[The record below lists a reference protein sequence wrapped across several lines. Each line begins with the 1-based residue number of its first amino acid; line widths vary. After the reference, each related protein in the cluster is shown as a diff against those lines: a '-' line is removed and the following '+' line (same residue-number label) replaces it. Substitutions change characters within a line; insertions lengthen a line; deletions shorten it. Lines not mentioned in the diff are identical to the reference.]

1 MRRSRHSVYRK
12 ENKPE
17 VTGRLFFALWPP
29 GSAAQALHGWA
40 SAAHA
45 QTGGRITRE
54 PTIHLTLAFLGDL
67 PLEQVA
73 TLKACAKRVQGRAF
87 EMRLDEGRWWQHN
100 RIVWAGP
107 REMPEALRD
116 LAAELETQL
125 EAAGFRTE
133 KREFKAHVTLVRRA
147 EQASVL
153 PDFEPV
159 AWSASEFVLVRSTL
173 TPEGPAYET
182 LARFP
187 LQAILPA

>member
-67 PLEQVA
+67 PLEQVS

-87 EMRLDEGRWWQHN
+87 EMRLDEGRPFGGALFGRFDAAFPFHD
-100 RIVWAGP
+100 GP
-107 REMPEALRD
+107 AIIAILGQFGKDRAKID
-116 LAAELETQL
+116 L
-125 EAAGFRTE
+125 
-133 KREFKAHVTLVRRA
+133 
-147 EQASVL
+147 
-153 PDFEPV
+153 PV
-159 AWSASEFVLVRSTL
+159 A
-173 TPEGPAYET
+173 
-182 LARFP
+182 
-187 LQAILPA
+187 Q